1 MMEKIKSFYHRR
13 RDWVW
18 LVIAILVVLFAT
30 GNVPNPITQKSM
42 VDSFDGKGLAV
53 ADMAMNESVGRGGGG
68 MPMNDY
74 IEPGFVPDQEE
85 KIRKNASLN
94 LEVEKSD
101 YSDTKLAIDKLMTE
115 HKGFY
120 TYKNE
125 SVHTRNQADYYT
137 YRINIKFDKDNFDTI
152 IEEFRILGDVKY
164 FSIDAS
170 DLTAQYYDVASYKE
184 AAEQVKS
191 RVQALL
197 ARATEIDDIISI
209 ETKLASLQ
217 RQIDGYQ
224 KQLTNL
230 DRQTEYSQLSL
241 TVSEKMGYVQ
251 SFYEMTKLRDL
262 FRNIV
267 QSIDRLFVQ
276 FSKLFGYLI
285 VIVVIWGIY
294 RGVKKVRFRKR
305 RNLE

>member
-1 MMEKIKSFYHRR
+1 MEKIKSFYRR
-13 RDWVW
+13 KRDWVW
-18 LVIAILVVLFAT
+18 LVIAILIILFAT
-30 GNVPNPITQKSM
+30 GNIPAPISQNSISN
-42 VDSFDGKGLAV
+42 DFYGKGMI
-53 ADMAMNESVGRGGGG
+53 DEMAMTESLGRGGGV
-68 MPMNDY
+68 PKNDY

-101 YSDTKLAIDKLMTE
+101 YSDTKLAINDLMTK
-115 HKGFY
+115 HDGFY

-125 SVHTRNQADYYT
+125 SVNTRNQADYYT
-137 YRINIKFDKDNFDTI
+137 YNINIKFNKENFDTI
-152 IEEFRILGDVKY
+152 VEEFRLLGDVKY
-164 FSIDAS
+164 FSVDAS

-184 AAEQVKS
+184 AAEQVKY
-191 RVQALL
+191 RVQTLL

-217 RQIDGYQ
+217 RQIDSYQ
-224 KQLTNL
+224 RQLTNL

-241 TVSEKMGYVQ
+241 TISEKLGYVQ

-262 FRNIV
+262 FRNTV
-267 QSIDRLFVQ
+267 QSFDRLFVQ

-285 VIVVIWGIY
+285 VIVVIWEIY